1 MFHCS
6 ASPNITVP
14 PVGLTVEQ
22 SSSVELSCN
31 VSGVPLPLVEWFT
44 NSSDGLT
51 AVTVNRN
58 VVIESMEGENGVSST
73 LTLLSIQL
81 SESGVYLCMANN
93 SLGFDTAQ
101 AQVYVFGKVSLFL
114 CISSFIPFLC
124 STGFSDHISW
134 RY

>member
-31 VSGVPLPLVEWFT
+31 VSGVPLPQVEWFT

-51 AVTVNRN
+51 PVDDN
-58 VVIESMEGENGVSST
+58 VVIGSMENENGVSST

-101 AQVYVFGKVSLFL
+101 TLITVYCKW
-114 CISSFIPFLC
+114 II
-124 STGFSDHISW
+124 
-134 RY
+134 